1 MTDNQQMD
9 IFDFIP
15 DPNGWSG
22 RTCQEPI
29 VRLEKECKK
38 DQTSRLSSRKSS
50 ESLNRMLP
58 LCLYLKKDG
67 QNLDVSTMKWEDG
80 AWPGSCTMPSGGAF
94 LKDGN
99 GLLLLPTLTDSTQPK
114 CYLEINCG
122 EMPIEPMP
130 TKLSQIL
137 EENADPKYQL
147 SARACAGI
155 LNRAAKRGKELPEI
169 LKMALEAQMNR
180 PIDTLTSDE
189 DETSG

>member
-15 DPNGWSG
+15 DPNGWFG
-22 RTCQEPI
+22 RTCQEHL
-29 VRLEKECKK
+29 VRQEKECQK
-38 DQTSRLSSRKSS
+38 DQTSKLSSRRSS
-50 ESLNRMLP
+50 ESLNKMLP
-58 LCLYLKKDG
+58 LCLCLKKDG
-67 QNLDVSTMKWEDG
+67 QKPDASTMKWADG
-80 AWPGSCTMPSGGAF
+80 VWPGSCTMPSGGAF

-99 GLLLLPTLTDSTQPK
+99 GLLLLPTLTDSMQPK

-137 EENADPKYQL
+137 EENADPKYRL

-155 LNRAAKRGKELPEI
+155 LRRANKRGKELPEI
-169 LKMALEAQMNR
+169 LKQALENQ
-180 PIDTLTSDE
+180 IKDE
-189 DETSG
+189 SIEVMHPED